1 MNAPGPHIE
10 PQGPSV
16 AVLARTTA
24 LALVVAG
31 VILVVAVLPAEYGVD
46 PTGIGRRLGLTAI
59 ATPPLAVMEDPR
71 PGDAPLVPI
80 QNGPVGVYPA
90 EFKLDAIDLVLEPF
104 EYLEYKYQMEHGA
117 TMLYSWTSSAPLT
130 QDFHGARAT
139 PPADG
144 GPVEQSYDKAD
155 RQRAYGSFTAP
166 FTGMHGWFWEHPGEP
181 NGPITIRLTSS
192 GYYRSAVETRMDRTT
207 RPHSVRSPETV
218 APSAPDS
225 GPGARP

>member
-1 MNAPGPHIE
+1 MSPE
-10 PQGPSV
+10 PQAPSIPRLV
-16 AVLARTTA
+16 RTTA
-24 LALVVAG
+24 IAVA
-31 VILVVAVLPAEYGVD
+31 VAAVLLITVVLPAEYGVD

-59 ATPPLAVMEDPR
+59 ATPPLAVMDDPR

-80 QNGPVGVYPA
+80 ENGPVGVYPA
-90 EFKLDAIDLVLEPF
+90 EFRLDAIDLVLEPF
-104 EYLEYKYQMEHGA
+104 EYLEYKYQMEQGA

-155 RQRAYGSFTAP
+155 RQRAHGSFTAP
-166 FTGMHGWFWEHPGEP
+166 FAGMHGWYWEHPGEP

-192 GYYRSAVETRMDRTT
+192 GYYRSAVETRMDRTSRT
-207 RPHSVRSPETV
+207 HALRSPE
-218 APSAPDS
+218 SLQDAPDG
-225 GPGARP
+225 GPAAAPPPR